1 MKALRLLR
9 PLQTIGLDVA
19 DFKLK
24 EFTRLCE
31 KYIPDGKVKSYARGL
46 LGLTRWVKKIVV
58 PKHMESFD
66 YTKDQAYKTATG
78 E

>member
-1 MKALRLLR
+1 MVYGEAK
-9 PLQTIGLDVA
+9 LDATDLEVE
-19 DFKLK
+19 

-31 KYIPDGKVKSYARGL
+31 KYIPKDKAESYAKGL
-46 LGLTRWVKKIVV
+46 LSLSRWVKIVV
-58 PKHMESFD
+58 TPKHRASFD